1 MKRVFIVLIGILVL
15 YSCKPD
21 DRIGYLDVDVR
32 YTGGASQWKLDGVK
46 VAFLRTNTDNLEQAS
61 YWIDKTGEQR
71 IELPFGQYKLVLNG
85 NRCKLVDTE
94 SIVTI
99 NSSEP
104 TPKAIRIQHLGYS
117 VIVTDMGKEMKEG
130 DTIRLDKITALDIE
144 NKYSSKDLD
153 WEAKTSTNSWIK
165 FTKDRGKILGG
176 KKDHVLF
183 EIDENNP
190 NFKYDKWNYDKVII
204 TTEDQGT
211 FSVFVGAFK
220 EDDGKE
226 YVVLQK
232 EGIMVQKYDISS
244 GANWNNAKKKCE
256 DSDIGGFNDWQLP
269 TIDELKILYEKRDMI
284 GGFIMTSYWSSTPSI
299 MQANSY
305 KYLRFYTHDYSVFD
319 GYTSSEHRCRCVRTL
334 P

>member
-117 VIVTDMGKEMKEG
+117 VIVTDMGKEKKEG
-130 DTIRLDKITALDIE
+130 DTIRFEKITALDIKNE
-144 NKYSSKDLD
+144 YSTNKLHWKA
-153 WEAKTSTNSWIK
+153 ETSTNSWIK
-165 FTKDRGKILGG
+165 FKNEDNGTILGG
-176 KKDHVLF
+176 ATGHVLF

-211 FSVFVGAFK
+211 FSVYVGAFK
-220 EDDGKE
+220 QGDNIDYYPLHIAK
-226 YVVLQK
+226 
-232 EGIMVQKYDISS
+232 IAVQYQDISRGTNHSSAESLCAQS
-244 GANWNNAKKKCE
+244 GIGWRLPTIGELSTMWEYK
-256 DSDIGGFNDWQLP
+256 DSIGGFNTTPWDS
-269 TIDELKILYEKRDMI
+269 D
-284 GGFIMTSYWSSTPSI
+284 YWSSTPRG
-299 MQANSY
+299 QSY
-305 KYLRFYTHDYSVFD
+305 YYYYNFFAD
-319 GYTSSEHRCRCVRTL
+319 GQDGFTGPSKSCCVRCVRDL
-334 P
+334 K